1 MKVYNI
7 NEDDLFKLMREMD
20 PDIPDKRYIDS
31 IFDKAN
37 VIPIVKEV
45 PLYEYHFVVKEPNI
59 RDFFD
64 KCREVGIYAE
74 VSEQY
79 IVYRIVCSEEDYIKV
94 TTFIEQVV
102 MVTDV

>member
-45 PLYEYHFVVKEPNI
+45 PLYEHHIVVKEPNI

-64 KCREVGIYAE
+64 KCREVGISAE
-74 VSEQY
+74 ASEQY
-79 IVYRIVCSEEDYIKV
+79 IVYRIVCSEQDYNELIAL
-94 TTFIEQVV
+94 IEQVV